1 MTMSDMN
8 SLEIL
13 VALIAVLVGFALVS
27 TLTDLWRKPLPP
39 ARPTDEPKEG
49 RT

>member
-1 MTMSDMN
+1 MSDMN

-27 TLTDLWRKPLPP
+27 MVTDLWRKPPPP
-39 ARPTDEPKEG
+39 ARPTDDEPKDG